1 MKLSARVREL
11 VPSATLGLKAETD
24 RLRRE
29 GVDVVDFG
37 AGEPDFD
44 TPLAIR
50 DAAKRALDTGDTH
63 YGGSAGKPSLRAAI
77 AARIS
82 ERYGGGWQT
91 EEVVCGVGGKG
102 VLFLLMQ
109 ALLDPGDEVLIF
121 SPYWVSFPEQ
131 VRLAGGAARI
141 IPAREA
147 EGFVPDPEDAA
158 RAITP
163 RTRGLILN
171 SPNNPSG
178 AVVPLSVLERFADL
192 AQERGVWVIS
202 DETYDRFVYPGFR
215 FASAAALRER
225 SGDRIALVGAFSKT
239 YAMTGWRIGYA
250 LAPAPV
256 IEAVTRLQS
265 HDASHPTSFV
275 QTAAEAALASG
286 DESVERM
293 LAEYTRRRE
302 LILAGLSTVPGV
314 DCRPPGGAFYVFAAV
329 GELCRRVAAPSASEL
344 AARLLRE
351 ARIAVVPG
359 EAFGVE
365 GYVRFSYALP
375 EGLISEG
382 LRRLRAFAER

>member
-1 MKLSARVREL
+1 MKLSFRVRGL

-44 TPLAIR
+44 TPFAIR
-50 DAAKRALDTGDTH
+50 EAAKRALDGGDTH
-63 YGGSAGKPSLRAAI
+63 YGGSAGKPTLRAAI
-77 AARIS
+77 ARRIT
-82 ERYGGGWQT
+82 ERYGGNWQK
-91 EEVVCGVGGKG
+91 EEVLCGVGGKG

-109 ALLDPGDEVLIF
+109 ALIDPGDEVLIF
-121 SPYWVSFPEQ
+121 CPYWVSFPEQ
-131 VRLAGGAARI
+131 VRLAGGTARLL
-141 IPAREA
+141 PARQES
-147 EGFVPDPEDAA
+147 GFIPDPGDAA
-158 RAITP
+158 RALTP

-178 AVVPLSVLERFADL
+178 AVVPLPVLERFADL
-192 AQERGVWVIS
+192 ARERGIWIVS
-202 DETYDRFVYPGFR
+202 DETYDRFVYPGFE
-215 FASAAALRER
+215 FASASALRER

-239 YAMTGWRIGYA
+239 YAMTGWRIGYT
-250 LAPAPV
+250 LAPRPV
-256 IEAVTRLQS
+256 IEALTGIQS

-275 QTAAEAALASG
+275 QTAAEAALAAG
-286 DESVERM
+286 DSSVEQM

-314 DCRPPGGAFYVFAAV
+314 SCLPPGGAFYVFAAV
-329 GELCRRVAAPSASEL
+329 GDLCRRVSAASSADL

-359 EAFGVE
+359 EAFGVD
-365 GYVRFSYALP
+365 GYLRFSYALP
-375 EGLISEG
+375 EGLITEG
-382 LRRLRAFAER
+382 LRRLRTFAER

>member
-1 MKLSARVREL
+1 
-11 VPSATLGLKAETD
+11 
-24 RLRRE
+24 
-29 GVDVVDFG
+29 
-37 AGEPDFD
+37 
-44 TPLAIR
+44 
-50 DAAKRALDTGDTH
+50 
-63 YGGSAGKPSLRAAI
+63 
-77 AARIS
+77 
-82 ERYGGGWQT
+82 
-91 EEVVCGVGGKG
+91 

-109 ALLDPGDEVLIF
+109 ALVDPGDEVLIF

-131 VRLAGGAARI
+131 VRLAGGSPRLVAA
-141 IPAREA
+141 PQES
-147 EGFVPDPEDAA
+147 GFIPDPADAA
-158 RAITP
+158 RALTP
-163 RTRGLILN
+163 RTRGIILN

-178 AVVPLSVLERFADL
+178 AVVPLAILERFADL
-192 AQERGVWVIS
+192 ARERDLWIVS
-202 DETYDRFVYPGFR
+202 DETYDRFVYPGFQ
-215 FASAAALRER
+215 FASAAAVRER

-250 LAPAPV
+250 LAPQTV
-256 IEAVTRLQS
+256 IEAVTGIQS

-275 QTAAEAALASG
+275 QTAAEAALAAG

-293 LAEYTRRRE
+293 LAEYVRRRE

-314 DCRPPGGAFYVFAAV
+314 SCLPPGGAFYVLAAV
-329 GELCRRVAAPSASEL
+329 GDLCRRVSAGSSADL

-375 EGLISEG
+375 EGQIAEG